1 MKNKKMKTY
10 NRPEIQ
16 VIVADS
22 VLLSADSGNGHGEA
36 KQWTKIEDSWD
47 NSSYNDDDC
56 VWPKQKSLWD
66 E

>member
-22 VLLSADSGNGHGEA
+22 VLLSADSGNGPGEA
-36 KQWTKIEDSWD
+36 KHGTALQTMTMTVFGPSRRVFGT
-47 NSSYNDDDC
+47 NNT
-56 VWPKQKSLWD
+56 
-66 E
+66 